1 METLVLIDKIENIYL
16 SWGNILIFISSLI
29 ETSPMGF
36 TIPGGF
42 VVALGGF
49 FSYGN
54 KLNLAGVILSGT
66 LGMLTTFL
74 IAYVL
79 GRKTGFSLAKKF
91 HQQKYFE
98 LAKRLLENHGPIILT
113 TSLLANITRFWIAY
127 VAGSQKY
134 RFFKFMFYATAASL
148 TWNSLLVTVGYLAG
162 SERGQLESGLAKLGI
177 LSWGIL
183 LLTLGIIYIKTKKEF
198 LEIKKGK

>member
-134 RFFKFMFYATAASL
+134 RFFKFMRTGD
-148 TWNSLLVTVGYLAG
+148 VGYPETG
-162 SERGQLESGLAKLGI
+162 DVCEK
-177 LSWGIL
+177 
-183 LLTLGIIYIKTKKEF
+183 
-198 LEIKKGK
+198 

>member
-1 METLVLIDKIENIYL
+1 METLDLINNIEKIYL
-16 SWGNILIFISSLI
+16 NWGNIIIFISSLV
-29 ETSPMGF
+29 ETSPIGF

-74 IAYVL
+74 AAYFL
-79 GRKTGFSLAKKF
+79 GRKTGFQLAKKF

-98 LAKRLLENHGPIILT
+98 LAKRLLENHGPTILT
-113 TSLLANITRFWIAY
+113 TSLLASLTRFWIAY
-127 VAGSQKY
+127 VAGSQSY
-134 RFFKFMFYATAASL
+134 NIFKFIFYASVSSL

-162 SERGQLESGLAKLGI
+162 SEREELESGVAKLGI

-183 LLTLGIIYIKTKKEF
+183 LLTLGIIYIKTRKEF